1 MKTKTTASLVTS
13 LAGLRFAP
21 VIPSELLG
29 GKPMTLDL
37 GAGNQEL
44 MVVELDDT
52 QAFTAFIFDTMR
64 EQGTPVAIGRY
75 DEDRVVYRHSSL
87 FDDESESRT
96 VHLGIDLFVASG
108 TPVYSPLPARLHSF
122 ANNAMIG
129 DYGPTIILE
138 HHLAG
143 ITFFTLYGHLSLDS
157 LDGLSEG
164 RTLAAG
170 EQIATIG
177 NNHENGGWP
186 PHLHFQIIT
195 DMLGKRGDFPGV
207 ATLSERQ
214 RFLDLC
220 PDPNLILQ
228 LPGLSSG

>member
-1 MKTKTTASLVTS
+1 MDTAKK
-13 LAGLRFAP
+13 LAAILAQQSFAP
-21 VIPSELLG
+21 VIPAELADCEPL
-29 GKPMTLDL
+29 TLDL
-37 GAGNQEL
+37 GAGNQDL
-44 MVVELDDT
+44 LAVGLNDS
-52 QAFTAFIFDTMR
+52 QAFTSLIFDAMR
-64 EQGTPVAIGRY
+64 EQGTPVAIGCY

-87 FDDESESRT
+87 FDEESESRT
-96 VHLGIDLFVASG
+96 VHLGIDLFVANG
-108 TPVYSPLPARLHSF
+108 TPVYAPMPACVHSF
-122 ANNAMIG
+122 ANNNVIG

-138 HHLAG
+138 HHLDG
-143 ITFFTLYGHLSLDS
+143 TTFFTLYGHLSLYS

-164 RTLAAG
+164 RSLAAG
-170 EQIATIG
+170 EQIASIG
-177 NNHENGGWP
+177 GNHENGGWP

-195 DMLGKRGDFPGV
+195 DMLDKRGDFPGV